1 MAAAIIVTVIL
12 SLMVALDVRSSN
24 VRSERTCSGI
34 KVEFADQKG
43 LDFVTEK
50 DVRKYVDEVC
60 GTCSGK
66 RVEELDLAG
75 IEAHVDGKSAV
86 KKSEVYVT
94 KDGVLHVMISQR
106 DSPLLPVAG
115 IRTRTA
121 TCSRCRRIT
130 RPVCLSLTEMCR

>member
-1 MAAAIIVTVIL
+1 MSDEILTIPLMKTAWKYVAAAIIVTVIL
-12 SLMVALDVRSSN
+12 SLMVALDFRSSN

-43 LDFVTEK
+43 LDFVMEK

-75 IEAHVDGKSAV
+75 IEAHVDGEEFTRCGNSFTVEVIPSAIH
-86 KKSEVYVT
+86 
-94 KDGVLHVMISQR
+94 LFR
-106 DSPLLPVAG
+106 
-115 IRTRTA
+115 
-121 TCSRCRRIT
+121 
-130 RPVCLSLTEMCR
+130 